1 MGAEM
6 IICLVPYQK
15 GLKPDWGAGK
25 KLIEELIIKWVAA
38 GDRDAEDTGEFL
50 MDNLEEFK
58 ALFLQGSRETTVH
71 EFGNTHAIITGGSS
85 WGDEPT
91 DACGVISNLDEYNI
105 LRTCGFYPDFIDYQK
120 ILELVMD
127 KAGSTVLPLL
137 TGLDPALDE
146 IVKEKLKG
154 E

>member
-6 IICLVPYQK
+6 IIYSVPYKK

-25 KLIEELIIKWVAA
+25 RLIEGLVIKWVAA

-58 ALFLQGSRETTVH
+58 ALFLQGSRDTAVH
-71 EFGNTHAIITGGSS
+71 EFGEVNALVTGGSS

-91 DACGVISNLDEYNI
+91 EACGIISNLDEYNI
-105 LRTCGFYPDFIDYQK
+105 LMACGFYPVMPDFHK
-120 ILELVMD
+120 ILDLVLE
-127 KAGSTVLPLL
+127 KAGAEVLPLL
-137 TGLDPALDE
+137 TGLDPYLDE
-146 IVKEKLKG
+146 IVKNKLK
-154 E
+154 